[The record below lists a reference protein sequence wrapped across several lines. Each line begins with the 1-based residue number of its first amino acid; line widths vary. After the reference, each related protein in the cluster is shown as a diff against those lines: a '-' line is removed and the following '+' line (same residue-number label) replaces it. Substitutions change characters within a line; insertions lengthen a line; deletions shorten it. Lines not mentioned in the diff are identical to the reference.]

1 MNIECSKTINRQV
14 DIAQLKKSYDIVIV
28 GSGPAGAS
36 AARAFIG
43 SGLDVVII
51 EKCSLKRDK
60 MCSGVILPSARK
72 YLSENY
78 NEIPEHVFT
87 EPRAIKGSRCVSTN
101 DLQACVTTCPALDLG
116 EALPNQEHGFNVD
129 RSEFDYWLCKESGA
143 LLVDNCL
150 FVDCKHDGRDISVRV
165 NHEGKYHEIITKI
178 LIGAD
183 GPISRVRRSLSPE
196 LDKTLNWIALY
207 EEHYEAT
214 IDLEPGWQ
222 YWILDPVTFG
232 SFTHKDKVIHLN
244 ATASRAE
251 TAKKTLYRF
260 VTFLQERYGLKINKT
275 TMTRGI
281 VMNDMPYRENYF
293 LGNGN
298 ILLVGEAAG
307 FVRALDGITGALV
320 SGKAAGESALKSLQ
334 SGLSPLQHYS
344 EHNLVQAEWKICKEV
359 QPRLGELGFVF
370 GL

>member
-1 MNIECSKTINRQV
+1 MNRECSKPINSLV
-14 DIAQLKKSYDIVIV
+14 DIAQLKKSYDVVIV
-28 GSGPAGAS
+28 GSGPAGAT
-36 AARAFIG
+36 AARALIG

-60 MCSGVILPSARK
+60 MCSGVILPSAREFLAEI
-72 YLSENY
+72 YD
-78 NEIPEHVFT
+78 EIPEHVFT
-87 EPRAIKGSRCVSTN
+87 EPRLIKGSRCVSTS
-101 DLQACVTTCPALDLG
+101 DLHGQVVTCPALDLG
-116 EALPNQEHGFNVD
+116 ETLPNLEHGFNVD
-129 RSEFDYWLCKESGA
+129 RAEFDYWLCKESGA
-143 LLVDNCL
+143 VLVDNCL
-150 FVDCKHDGRDISVRV
+150 FVDCKQEGRDISVRV
-165 NHEGKYHEIITKI
+165 NHEGSYFEIKTKF

-183 GPISRVRRSLSPE
+183 GPISRVRRSLFPD

-207 EEHYEAT
+207 EEHYEAA

-232 SFTHKDKVIHLN
+232 SFTHKDNILHLN

-251 TAKKTLYRF
+251 TAKKTLSRF
-260 VTFLQERYGLKINKT
+260 VAFLQERHGLKIGKT

-281 VMNDMPYRENYF
+281 VMNDLPYRESYY

-320 SGKAAGESALKSLQ
+320 SGKAAGESILRSLQ
-334 SGLSPLQHYS
+334 SGLTPLQHYS
-344 EHNLVQAEWKICKEV
+344 EHNSVHTEWKICKEV
-359 QPRLGELGFVF
+359 QPRLGELGFMF
-370 GL
+370 G